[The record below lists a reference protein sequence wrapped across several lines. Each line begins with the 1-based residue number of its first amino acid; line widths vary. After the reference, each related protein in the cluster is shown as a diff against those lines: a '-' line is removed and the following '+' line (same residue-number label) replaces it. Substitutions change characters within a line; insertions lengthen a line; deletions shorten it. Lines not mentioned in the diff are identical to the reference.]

1 MIGTFPDSAGSGTDL
16 NAGDMATVV
25 ASHVGDADTGQD
37 SGTGRM
43 QSSKDEKRRKGWGIG
58 TCSTIKSESQKQC
71 SSDARTNRAMKR
83 NWGFRE
89 NTAFLPNTT
98 YLKGR

>member
-25 ASHVGDADTGQD
+25 ASHVSDADTGQD

-43 QSSKDEKRRKGWGIG
+43 QSSEDEKRRKGWAPAQGG
-58 TCSTIKSESQKQC
+58 EEWRES
-71 SSDARTNRAMKR
+71 
-83 NWGFRE
+83 
-89 NTAFLPNTT
+89 
-98 YLKGR
+98 